1 MCLESSSLATEQP
14 GCADRG
20 PEFPRQNRLAPRPVE
35 GLSKKLL
42 CRRYGVVAP
51 LQSHEFTFDP
61 KQLGHTP
68 TFLLVFGSFE
78 RFVDYGETLD
88 HLPSKT

>member
-1 MCLESSSLATEQP
+1 MAWSP
-14 GCADRG
+14 
-20 PEFPRQNRLAPRPVE
+20 
-35 GLSKKLL
+35 
-42 CRRYGVVAP
+42 VVAP

-78 RFVDYGETLD
+78 RFVDCGETLD